1 MACAF
6 VQAVAAAPSCQTVSL
21 EPATASASN
30 DPPGPP
36 GPGASAAV
44 PAGTA
49 GSPRQAP
56 PGPPIA
62 SARPPPSSTHALP
75 PAPNPAARTP
85 AAPPSTADVV
95 QPDPVDHAAIS
106 SLPASSSAT
115 FPPAVLPSPSTCT
128 CRRAQPAGTA
138 GPAAS
143 HVPPLSAK
151 TPATPGRRQLPAA
164 TGFFLLG
171 PNDSAFNSSRPQVC
185 PGAVAASA
193 CRVVSCDHCP
203 AAAAAAVP
211 AVWIVPSLS
220 SAMT

>member
-49 GSPRQAP
+49 ISPR
-56 PGPPIA
+56 
-62 SARPPPSSTHALP
+62 
-75 PAPNPAARTP
+75 
-85 AAPPSTADVV
+85 
-95 QPDPVDHAAIS
+95 
-106 SLPASSSAT
+106 PASSSAT

-143 HVPPLSAK
+143 HVPPLSVK
-151 TPATPGRRQLPAA
+151 TPATPGRAQLPAV

-171 PNDSAFNSSRPQVC
+171 PNETAFNSSRPQVR

-193 CRVVSCDHCP
+193 CTVVSCDHCP
-203 AAAAAAVP
+203 ATAAAVVP